1 MSTKRKI
8 TEKEINQIKEIEKQH
23 YNYDKTAWKLT
34 FSDIDYNF
42 QDFTFDRTEFL
53 KLIDKIDELTYC
65 KKYIFL
71 LHREDYGLD
80 PFICKSAILIQWL
93 IQNAPVWGS
102 RGHYHL
108 FCYESWEEAYD
119 NALLLQERFDT
130 CYKK

>member
-1 MSTKRKI
+1 MSTKRKM
-8 TEKEINQIKEIEKQH
+8 TEQEINHIKEIEKDF
-23 YNYDKTAWKLT
+23 YGYDKTAWKLT
-34 FSDIDYNF
+34 FSDIEYNF
-42 QDFTFDRTEFL
+42 KDYSFTRTEFL
-53 KLIDKIDELTYC
+53 KLIDKIDELTYS

-80 PFICKSAILIQWL
+80 PFICKSANLIQWL